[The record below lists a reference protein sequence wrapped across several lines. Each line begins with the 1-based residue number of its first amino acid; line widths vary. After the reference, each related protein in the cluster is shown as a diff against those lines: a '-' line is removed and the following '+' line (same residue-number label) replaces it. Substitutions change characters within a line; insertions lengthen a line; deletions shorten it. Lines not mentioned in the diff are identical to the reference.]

1 MKRIGSMTAMITNLG
16 VRKSGR
22 IFRLHLSCVKI
33 RFATARLYGRRD
45 QRVAAWP
52 LQKMHGW
59 AAEWLRPYF

>member
-1 MKRIGSMTAMITNLG
+1 M
-16 VRKSGR
+16 GR

-52 LQKMHGW
+52 LQKMHGC